1 MAHSLRWHLFDTHCH
16 IDMPAFDQDRQT
28 VIDRALDERI
38 ALINSG
44 IGLKSNH
51 ETKDLIQY
59 ENVFAAYGL
68 SPFNLGEK
76 NQVNEFIRRN
86 ADSAIAIG
94 EVGLDFYH
102 VTAEHQRIEQ
112 EDTFRTFIQLSQ
124 ELNLPLIIHSR
135 DAEER
140 VFKLANRVDQAVY
153 HCYGGNAELL
163 NAIADCGH
171 YISIPTRVC
180 KSTHHQKLV
189 KSAPHEAI
197 LVETDSPY
205 QAARRGRNE
214 PALVRDAVVA
224 ISRIWD
230 MNFED
235 TASILMKNTYMAFN
249 LV

>member
-1 MAHSLRWHLFDTHCH
+1 MRSLRWHLFDTHCH
-16 IDMPAFDQDRQT
+16 IDMPAFDLDRKT
-28 VIDRALDERI
+28 VINRAFDERI

-44 IGLKSNH
+44 ISFRSNH
-51 ETKDLIQY
+51 ITKELLQY
-59 ENVFAAYGL
+59 ENIFAAYGL
-68 SPFNLGEK
+68 SPLNLDEK
-76 NQVNEFIRRN
+76 NQVDEFIRRN
-86 ADSAIAIG
+86 ADTAIAIG

-102 VTAEHQRIEQ
+102 VKAEHQRVEQ
-112 EDTFRTFIQLSQ
+112 EDAFRVFIRLSH

-180 KSTHHQKLV
+180 KSAHHQKLV
-189 KSAPHEAI
+189 EIAPQEAL

-205 QAARRGRNE
+205 QAAHSGRNE

-235 TASILMKNTYMAFN
+235 TASILMKNTCMAFN

>member
-1 MAHSLRWHLFDTHCH
+1 MRSLRWHLLDTHCH
-16 IDMPAFDQDRQT
+16 IDMPAFDRDRQS
-28 VIDRALDERI
+28 VINRAFDARI

-44 IGLKSNH
+44 INLRSNQA
-51 ETKDLIQY
+51 TKDLLQH
-59 ENVFAAYGL
+59 ENIFAAYGY
-68 SPFNLGEK
+68 SPLNLDEK
-76 NQVNEFIRRN
+76 KHVEEFIRQN

-102 VTAEHQRIEQ
+102 ATEEHQRAEQ
-112 EDTFRTFIQLSQ
+112 EDTFSIFIRLSE
-124 ELNLPLIIHSR
+124 ELNLPLVIHSR

-140 VFKLANRVDQAVY
+140 VFKLAHRVDQAVY

-163 NAIADCGH
+163 NAIVGCGH

-180 KSTHHQKLV
+180 KSPHHQKLV
-189 KSAPHEAI
+189 EGAPREAI

-205 QAARRGRNE
+205 QAAHRGRNE
-214 PALVRDAVVA
+214 PSLVGDAVVA

-230 MNFED
+230 MTFED
-235 TASILMKNTYMAFN
+235 TASIIMKNTCMAFN

>member
-1 MAHSLRWHLFDTHCH
+1 MRSLRWHLFDTHCH
-16 IDMPAFDQDRQT
+16 IDMPAFDLDRQT
-28 VIDRALDERI
+28 VIKRASDARI

-44 IGLKSNH
+44 INLRSNH
-51 ETKDLIQY
+51 ATKDLLQY

-68 SPFNLGEK
+68 SPINLDDK
-76 NQVNEFIRRN
+76 NQVSEFIRCN

-102 VTAEHQRIEQ
+102 VKAEHQRVEQ
-112 EDTFRTFIQLSQ
+112 EDVFRIFIRLSQ

-140 VFKLANRVDQAVY
+140 VFKLVNKVDQAVY
-153 HCYGGNAELL
+153 HCYGGNGELL

-171 YISIPTRVC
+171 YISISTRVS
-180 KSTHHQKLV
+180 KSAHHQKLV
-189 KSAPHEAI
+189 ESAPQEAI

-205 QAARRGRNE
+205 QAAHRGRNE

-230 MNFED
+230 LKLED
-235 TASILMKNTYMAFN
+235 TASILMKNTYKAFN

>member
-1 MAHSLRWHLFDTHCH
+1 MRWHLFDTHCH
-16 IDMPAFDQDRQT
+16 IDMPAFDLDRQI
-28 VIDRALDERI
+28 VINRALDARI

-44 IGLKSNH
+44 ITLRSNQA
-51 ETKDLIQY
+51 TKDLLQH

-68 SPFNLGEK
+68 SPLNLDEK
-76 NQVNEFIRRN
+76 NQVSEFIRRN
-86 ADSAIAIG
+86 ADSAIALG
-94 EVGLDFYH
+94 EVGLDFFH
-102 VTAEHQRIEQ
+102 VESEHQRVKQ
-112 EDTFRTFIQLSQ
+112 EDTFRIFIRLSR

-140 VFKLANRVDQAVY
+140 VFKLVNRADQAIY

-163 NAIADCGH
+163 KAIADCGH

-180 KSTHHQKLV
+180 KSAHHQKLV
-189 KSAPHEAI
+189 KSAPQEAI

-205 QAARRGRNE
+205 QAAHRGRNE

-230 MNFED
+230 MKLED
-235 TASILMKNTYMAFN
+235 TASILVKNTYKAFN